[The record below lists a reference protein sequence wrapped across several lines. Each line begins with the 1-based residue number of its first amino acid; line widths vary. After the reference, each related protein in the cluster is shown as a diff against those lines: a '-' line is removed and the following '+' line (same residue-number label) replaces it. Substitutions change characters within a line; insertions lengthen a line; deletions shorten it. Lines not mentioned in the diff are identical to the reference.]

1 MEKSK
6 EKKNKNI
13 TQTQGEKIINYFQK
27 MYACVGPIHFFSRYN
42 FLRMKKKRVANL
54 AFFCRVFPFLK
65 NLIYFRIYKK
75 KKRLIFFWNK
85 YFAKIG
91 HTGG

>member
-54 AFFCRVFPFLK
+54 AFFCRVFP
-65 NLIYFRIYKK
+65 LIYFRIYKK
-75 KKRLIFFWNK
+75 KRLILFWSK